1 MVMKKSVIVALDS
14 NNLEKINNLVDKIKE
29 HIFGVKI
36 GYEFFLNF
44 GLEGYKIINDK
55 KINIFLDLKLHDIPN
70 TIKNGIKSITDL
82 NPYFTSIHISGGDEM
97 QKIAVLNKKNVKILG
112 ISILT
117 SMDAEQTKKYY
128 NLNNIEEVVGKFVKY
143 ATNNKLDGV
152 VCSPHEIKLIK
163 EISKGN
169 LIIVTPGIRPENY
182 KKQDDQKRFMTPKEA
197 MSNGADYIVIGRP
210 ITQSSDPLKEIKE
223 INSTIE

>member
-1 MVMKKSVIVALDS
+1 
-14 NNLEKINNLVDKIKE
+14 
-29 HIFGVKI
+29 
-36 GYEFFLNF
+36 
-44 GLEGYKIINDK
+44 
-55 KINIFLDLKLHDIPN
+55 
-70 TIKNGIKSITDL
+70 
-82 NPYFTSIHISGGDEM
+82 M

-143 ATNNKLDGV
+143 AINNKLDGV

>member
-1 MVMKKSVIVALDS
+1 MILKKLFRPKSLALVGGYWADFVYDG
-14 NNLEKINNLVDKIKE
+14 NKT
-29 HIFGVKI
+29 I
-36 GYEFFLNF
+36 GYK
-44 GLEGYKIINDK
+44 GKVWHIN
-55 KINIFLDLKLHDIPN
+55 PSR
-70 TIKNGIKSITDL
+70 KS
-82 NPYFTSIHISGGDEM
+82 S
-97 QKIAVLNKKNVKILG
+97 K
-112 ISILT
+112 
-117 SMDAEQTKKYY
+117 TKKYY
-128 NLNNIEEVVGKFVKY
+128 KNIKDLPEVPDCVYLAVSRDQ
-143 ATNNKLDGV
+143 TV
-152 VCSPHEIKLIK
+152 KLIK